1 MGYAS
6 RARERGEQ
14 MAKSGQIEILTKND
28 GIIRGRCI
36 AYEIG
41 MTAVVVLWEP
51 KKEVYPAVKDEK
63 EIQIPFYGPP
73 IQQLFPID
81 QLRTVNFVDDQHAEQ
96 SRIQAQA
103 AFEAAG
109 VEIPEIFRS

>member
-14 MAKSGQIEILTKND
+14 MAKSGQIEITTKENEVFS
-28 GIIRGRCI
+28 GRCI
-36 AYEIG
+36 AYEVG

-51 KKEVYPAVKDEK
+51 KKEVYPVMKDEK

-73 IQQLFPID
+73 IQQLFPIGE
-81 QLRTVNFVDDQHAEQ
+81 LRIVNFVDDQHAEQ